1 MVEKTFSGLAM
12 QTKICGPLSCLIT
25 LHSWSLCVRCFSSDP
40 FLRQAPWL
48 ALFNNRQLYFVHSSV
63 CSSCYCLRSVVS
75 SAFRIFSQIR
85 SCMSLHSEKCPW
97 LEVPFFPPISRIF
110 FFLSKFWSYFTSHL
124 TFPPYTKGLN
134 KGEMIVEFP
143 RLPKSRDFNVVFDCY
158 AIIHL
163 QLKII
168 MN

>member
-63 CSSCYCLRSVVS
+63 CSSCYCLRSMVS

-85 SCMSLHSEKCPW
+85 SCMFLHSEKCLW
-97 LEVPFFPPISRIF
+97 LEVPFFPPISRF
-110 FFLSKFWSYFTSHL
+110 FFLIQILELFHIPSHL
-124 TFPPYTKGLN
+124 PPHIL
-134 KGEMIVEFP
+134 
-143 RLPKSRDFNVVFDCY
+143 RD
-158 AIIHL
+158 
-163 QLKII
+163 
-168 MN
+168 

>member
-75 SAFRIFSQIR
+75 SAFRIFSQLR

-97 LEVPFFPPISRIF
+97 LEVPFFPPISRF
-110 FFLSKFWSYFTSHL
+110 FFSYPNFGVISHPISPS
-124 TFPPYTKGLN
+124 PPYTKGLN